1 MRTKLIVLC
10 LCFVANLSAQTLMSD
25 TLLFVFK
32 LHGQTRK
39 YEIVFH
45 EKKDTLYLDWRILRN
60 LHWQRGRFIM
70 ERGSVEEGNSLTF
83 LQPEDGK
90 HVLLSSQ
97 ETAYVLSKKAY
108 KQLKE
113 TGEMEYNQT
122 KYSLL
127 DKEDCA
133 CSRHLLHVK
142 DKIEGAEMWILD
154 DEKLPLV
161 WKMSNNPLNINWR
174 VELSK
179 F

>member
-39 YEIVFH
+39 YEMVFN
-45 EKKDTLYLDWRILRN
+45 EKKDTLYLDWRIMRN

-70 ERGSVEEGNSLTF
+70 ERSSVEEGRSLTF

-97 ETAYVLSKKAY
+97 ETAYVLSQKAY
-108 KQLKE
+108 KQLKK
-113 TGEMEYNQT
+113 TGTMEYNQT
-122 KYSLL
+122 EYQLL
-127 DKEDCA
+127 DKKERA
-133 CSRHLLHVK
+133 LNRILLHVV

-154 DEKLPLV
+154 DEELPLV
-161 WKMSNNPLNINWR
+161 WKMTHNPLNINWQA
-174 VELSK
+174 EQLGL
-179 F
+179 